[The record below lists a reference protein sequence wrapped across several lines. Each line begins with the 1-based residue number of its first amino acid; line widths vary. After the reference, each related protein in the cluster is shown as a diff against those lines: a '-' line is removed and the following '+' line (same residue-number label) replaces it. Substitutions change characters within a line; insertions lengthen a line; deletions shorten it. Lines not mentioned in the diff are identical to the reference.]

1 MRTNIYLI
9 IVLSTICFSSC
20 YREKDLKYSL
30 NAAGKNRIELEKVL
44 EHYKDSGPKYDAA
57 CFLIKNMPGY
67 YSYAKSSGLDS
78 LRKIQS
84 VIFHKKHFPRDLQ
97 DKWSKFS
104 YKSTPKVYDCHAI
117 KAEYLIENIDL
128 AFAAWQKRPWRHALS
143 FDEFCEWILPYRIGD
158 EPLENWRKFFY
169 QKQSFFCNRLVDKT

>member
-57 CFLIKNMPGY
+57 CFLIKN
-67 YSYAKSSGLDS
+67 KKFRSGQFE
-78 LRKIQS
+78 KNTI
-84 VIFHKKHFPRDLQ
+84 
-97 DKWSKFS
+97 
-104 YKSTPKVYDCHAI
+104 
-117 KAEYLIENIDL
+117 
-128 AFAAWQKRPWRHALS
+128 RH
-143 FDEFCEWILPYRIGD
+143 IP
-158 EPLENWRKFFY
+158 
-169 QKQSFFCNRLVDKT
+169 

>member
-20 YREKDLKYSL
+20 CREKDLKYSL

-78 LRKIQS
+78 LRKYNPSYSI
-84 VIFHKKHFPRDLQ
+84 KT
-97 DKWSKFS
+97 FS
-104 YKSTPKVYDCHAI
+104 S
-117 KAEYLIENIDL
+117 
-128 AFAAWQKRPWRHALS
+128 
-143 FDEFCEWILPYRIGD
+143 
-158 EPLENWRKFFY
+158 
-169 QKQSFFCNRLVDKT
+169 

>member
-1 MRTNIYLI
+1 MLHFNIKIYFYLMI
-9 IVLSTICFSSC
+9 LLSIYSC
-20 YREKDLKYSL
+20 CWEKDLKYSL

-97 DKWSKFS
+97 DRWSKFS

-128 AFAAWQKRPWRHALS
+128 AFAAWQKRPWRHSLS

-158 EPLENWRKFFY
+158 EPLENWRKVF
-169 QKQSFFCNRLVDKT
+169 

>member
-84 VIFHKKHFPRDLQ
+84 VIFHKKHFDNRAGRG
-97 DKWSKFS
+97 SHHF
-104 YKSTPKVYDCHAI
+104 
-117 KAEYLIENIDL
+117 
-128 AFAAWQKRPWRHALS
+128 
-143 FDEFCEWILPYRIGD
+143 PYG
-158 EPLENWRKFFY
+158 NFFP
-169 QKQSFFCNRLVDKT
+169 SLFHIAG

>member
-1 MRTNIYLI
+1 MGMILRIASSR
-9 IVLSTICFSSC
+9 IVRRGDIVGRSGYF
-20 YREKDLKYSL
+20 SL
-30 NAAGKNRIELEKVL
+30 NLSANSVMRGRL
-44 EHYKDSGPKYDAA
+44 DARRTLKSLVA
-57 CFLIKNMPGY
+57 DLRIKNMPGY

-128 AFAAWQKRPWRHALS
+128 AFAAWQKRPWRHSLS

-158 EPLENWRKFFY
+158 EPLENWRKVF
-169 QKQSFFCNRLVDKT
+169 

>member
-9 IVLSTICFSSC
+9 VILSTICFSSC
-20 YREKDLKYSL
+20 CREKDLKYSL

-97 DKWSKFS
+97 GKQ
-104 YKSTPKVYDCHAI
+104 
-117 KAEYLIENIDL
+117 L
-128 AFAAWQKRPWRHALS
+128 ANPVLQGL
-143 FDEFCEWILPYRIGD
+143 
-158 EPLENWRKFFY
+158 
-169 QKQSFFCNRLVDKT
+169 

>member
-20 YREKDLKYSL
+20 CREKDLKYSL

-84 VIFHKKHFPRDLQ
+84 VIFHKNIFLVICKTDGVSSPTRAHPRCMTVTL
-97 DKWSKFS
+97 
-104 YKSTPKVYDCHAI
+104 
-117 KAEYLIENIDL
+117 
-128 AFAAWQKRPWRHALS
+128 
-143 FDEFCEWILPYRIGD
+143 
-158 EPLENWRKFFY
+158 
-169 QKQSFFCNRLVDKT
+169 